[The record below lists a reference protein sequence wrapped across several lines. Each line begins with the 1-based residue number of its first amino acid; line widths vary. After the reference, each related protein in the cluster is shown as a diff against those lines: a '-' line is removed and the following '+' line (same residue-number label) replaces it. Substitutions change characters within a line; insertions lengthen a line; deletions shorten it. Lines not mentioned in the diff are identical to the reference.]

1 MTARQA
7 REQRAVVP
15 VGCFEVQTVMLSPLK
30 NPRLAVLAGS
40 ESVEG
45 SLGAVTIAD
54 LDSKL

>member
-30 NPRLAVLAGS
+30 NPRLAVLADS

-45 SLGAVTIAD
+45 SLGAVTI
-54 LDSKL
+54 SRP